1 MPNKGG
7 EAVMKVEGIDHVN
20 ILVKDLE
27 AAMDFFCDVFG
38 SKFIGPIDHQPQL
51 PIRIAVDNVGFA
63 LQSPTSR
70 DHPFAK
76 QIDERGEG
84 VGSIAVKVSDIDEG
98 VAELKAKGLRL
109 VRMPPEQ
116 REIVELPSLK
126 SALFSGENAFG
137 VQIELVQYDAPHPAG
152 IGNLGMLPK
161 LPWFKK
167 TAEPI
172 MQVERI
178 DHIHVLV
185 KDMEAAMS
193 FFSSAFGSQFIFVDH
208 GPHGVPLRV
217 AFDNLLRFELQCTT
231 NGFADYSQQL
241 EECGEGVDRIGFNV
255 SNIEGVV
262 AGLVDKGLKAVFPVP
277 LARLGKQVGQG
288 MRASIFAGENAFGVP
303 LEVVEFDTV
312 LPVAIAHLGM
322 TSELPWF
329 KG

>member
-1 MPNKGG
+1 
-7 EAVMKVEGIDHVN
+7 MKVEGIDHVN

-38 SKFIGPIDHQPQL
+38 SKFIGPIDHRPQL

-98 VAELKAKGLRL
+98 VAGLKAKGLKP
-109 VRMPPEQ
+109 VRMPPEE

-137 VQIELVQYDAPHPAG
+137 VQFELVQYDAPHPAG
-152 IGNLGMLPK
+152 IGNLGMLAK
-161 LPWFKK
+161 LPWVKK
-167 TAEPI
+167 TTEPI
-172 MQVERI
+172 MKVERI
-178 DHIHVLV
+178 DHIHILV

-208 GPHGVPLRV
+208 GTHGVPLRV
-217 AFDNLLRFELQCTT
+217 AFDNLLQFELQCAT
-231 NGFADYSQQL
+231 NDFADYIQHL
-241 EECGEGVDRIGFNV
+241 EERGEGVDRIGFNV
-255 SNIEGVV
+255 SNIEEVV
-262 AGLVDKGLKAVFPVP
+262 AGLVRKGLKAVFPDP
-277 LARLGKQVGQG
+277 LPRLGRQIRGGDG
-288 MRASIFAGENAFGVP
+288 MKASIFAGENAFGVQ
-303 LEVVEFDTV
+303 LEVVEFDTL

-322 TSELPWF
+322 IPGLPWF
-329 KG
+329 KD